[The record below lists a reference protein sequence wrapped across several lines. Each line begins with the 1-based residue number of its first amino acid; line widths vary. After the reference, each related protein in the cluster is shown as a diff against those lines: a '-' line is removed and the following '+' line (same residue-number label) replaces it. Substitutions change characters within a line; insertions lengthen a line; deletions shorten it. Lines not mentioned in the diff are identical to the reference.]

1 MACGYRLEQAYT
13 FEQVAQMMQEGTLE
27 AHLIPTETL
36 FAALPAL
43 HLGEAQARMY
53 RNGVKLDLKRLRQ
66 VRTDA
71 AQYRVYDA
79 QGKFLGTAQADWEQ
93 GLLRVG
99 KNFGTG

>member
-1 MACGYRLEQAYT
+1 
-13 FEQVAQMMQEGTLE
+13 
-27 AHLIPTETL
+27 
-36 FAALPAL
+36 
-43 HLGEAQARMY
+43 MY